1 MPVRALFRGA
11 PKAAAPAPRRG
22 ALPASEV
29 LCEIKTPP
37 RTWVAANCKASCGE
51 YCAKHAC
58 KNAYQVKYCTPT
70 PSCDLL
76 TVPKQCDDLHTKR
89 DQL

>member
-1 MPVRALFRGA
+1 MRNQNTAQNM
-11 PKAAAPAPRRG
+11 
-22 ALPASEV
+22 
-29 LCEIKTPP
+29 
-37 RTWVAANCKASCGE
+37 AANCKASCGE

-58 KNAYQVKYCTPT
+58 KNAYQAKYCTPT

-89 DQL
+89 DQLY

>member
-1 MPVRALFRGA
+1 M
-11 PKAAAPAPRRG
+11 
-22 ALPASEV
+22 
-29 LCEIKTPP
+29 
-37 RTWVAANCKASCGE
+37 AANCKASCGE

-58 KNAYQVKYCTPT
+58 KNAYQAKYCTPT